1 MDSKKKIYV
10 LEVWN
15 YATDKI
21 EVFYTLSYKKAD
33 ASFKSLIM
41 KIWAVFL
48 WKNTIFFDY
57 YGIRRTNLDH
67 QSIWPRHRI
76 GVLGLFTW

>member
-21 EVFYTLSYKKAD
+21 EVFYTLSGKKAD
-33 ASFKSLIM
+33 HKFQELDNEDMGSISLEEHDLF
-41 KIWAVFL
+41 WLL
-48 WKNTIFFDY
+48 WNTTD
-57 YGIRRTNLDH
+57 
-67 QSIWPRHRI
+67 
-76 GVLGLFTW
+76 

>member
-10 LEVWN
+10 LEAWN

-33 ASFKSLIM
+33 RKFKEHDANEDIGNQSL
-41 KIWAVFL
+41 
-48 WKNTIFFDY
+48 DEC
-57 YGIRRTNLDH
+57 D
-67 QSIWPRHRI
+67 
-76 GVLGLFTW
+76 LF

>member
-21 EVFYTLSYKKAD
+21 EVFYTLSGKKAD
-33 ASFKSLIM
+33 RKFKELDNEDMGSISLEEHDLF
-41 KIWAVFL
+41 WLL
-48 WKNTIFFDY
+48 WNTTD
-57 YGIRRTNLDH
+57 
-67 QSIWPRHRI
+67 
-76 GVLGLFTW
+76 

>member
-21 EVFYTLSYKKAD
+21 EVFYTLSGKKAERK
-33 ASFKSLIM
+33 FKELDNEDMGDISLEEHDLF
-41 KIWAVFL
+41 WLL
-48 WKNTIFFDY
+48 WNT
-57 YGIRRTNLDH
+57 TN
-67 QSIWPRHRI
+67 
-76 GVLGLFTW
+76 

>member
-21 EVFYTLSYKKAD
+21 EVFYTLSGKKAD
-33 ASFKSLIM
+33 RKFQELDNEDMGSLSLEEHDLF
-41 KIWAVFL
+41 W
-48 WKNTIFFDY
+48 
-57 YGIRRTNLDH
+57 TNP
-67 QSIWPRHRI
+67 S
-76 GVLGLFTW
+76 

>member
-21 EVFYTLSYKKAD
+21 EVFYTLSGKKAD
-33 ASFKSLIM
+33 RKFKELDNEDMGSISLEEHDLF
-41 KIWAVFL
+41 WLL
-48 WKNTIFFDY
+48 WNMMD
-57 YGIRRTNLDH
+57 
-67 QSIWPRHRI
+67 
-76 GVLGLFTW
+76 

>member
-21 EVFYTLSYKKAD
+21 EVFYTLSGKKAD
-33 ASFKSLIM
+33 RKYQELDNEDMGSISLEEHDLF
-41 KIWAVFL
+41 WLL
-48 WKNTIFFDY
+48 WNTTD
-57 YGIRRTNLDH
+57 
-67 QSIWPRHRI
+67 
-76 GVLGLFTW
+76 

>member
-21 EVFYTLSYKKAD
+21 EVFYTLSYKKALRKYKELD
-33 ASFKSLIM
+33 NEDMGSISLEEHDLF
-41 KIWAVFL
+41 WLL
-48 WKNTIFFDY
+48 WNTKD
-57 YGIRRTNLDH
+57 
-67 QSIWPRHRI
+67 
-76 GVLGLFTW
+76 

>member
-21 EVFYTLSYKKAD
+21 EVFYTLSGKKAD
-33 ASFKSLIM
+33 RKFQELDNEDMGSISLEEHDLF
-41 KIWAVFL
+41 WL
-48 WKNTIFFDY
+48 LCNTTD
-57 YGIRRTNLDH
+57 
-67 QSIWPRHRI
+67 
-76 GVLGLFTW
+76 

>member
-21 EVFYTLSYKKAD
+21 EVFYTLSGKKAD
-33 ASFKSLIM
+33 RKYQELDNEDMGSISLEEHDLF
-41 KIWAVFL
+41 WLL
-48 WKNTIFFDY
+48 WNT
-57 YGIRRTNLDH
+57 TH
-67 QSIWPRHRI
+67 
-76 GVLGLFTW
+76 

>member
-21 EVFYTLSYKKAD
+21 EVFYTLSGKKAD
-33 ASFKSLIM
+33 RKFQELDNEDMGSISLEEHDLF
-41 KIWAVFL
+41 WLL
-48 WKNTIFFDY
+48 WNTKD
-57 YGIRRTNLDH
+57 
-67 QSIWPRHRI
+67 
-76 GVLGLFTW
+76 

>member
-21 EVFYTLSYKKAD
+21 EVFYTLSGKKAD
-33 ASFKSLIM
+33 RKFKELDNEDMGSISLEEH
-41 KIWAVFL
+41 
-48 WKNTIFFDY
+48 D
-57 YGIRRTNLDH
+57 
-67 QSIWPRHRI
+67 
-76 GVLGLFTW
+76 LF